1 MGLFAQT
8 AIIQNCDESTV
19 RGVLE
24 GLAPEKDWNL
34 DVSECKFVANDKGVQ
49 ILFNDWCSGYE
60 EMAGVLSK
68 EIGRD
73 VLLLYIYDGDF
84 WGYFFCENGAL
95 VDQFMPIPNYFSDD
109 EEEAIH
115 ASGNAALIAQ
125 RFHVPEE
132 TVARYLTSWTPDDLD
147 GAEKAYGEDE
157 FPYGDCW
164 QIADF
169 LAKLG
174 WPWPED

>member
-8 AIIQNCDESTV
+8 AVIQNCDENTA
-19 RGVLE
+19 RTVLE
-24 GLAPEKDWNL
+24 RLAPEKDWNL
-34 DVSECKFVANDKGVQ
+34 DVSECKFVAKDKGVQ

-60 EMAGVLSK
+60 EMAEVLSK
-68 EIGRD
+68 ETGRD

-84 WGYFFCENGAL
+84 WGYFFCENGVL
-95 VDQFMPIPNYFSDD
+95 TDQFMPIPDYFD
-109 EEEAIH
+109 EDNPVTD
-115 ASGNAALIAQ
+115 ASGNAALIAE

-132 TVARYLTSWTPDDLD
+132 TVARYLTSWALDDLD
-147 GAEKAYGEDE
+147 GAEKACDADE